1 MESPGPEVERRVLI
15 VAPIGRDAGLTGD
28 LLARAGIEPFICA
41 SISDAVSELA
51 VGAGAIILTEEVFD
65 APDFRDLPIALDR
78 QPPWSDVPIVLFA
91 GTAQNNVSLRAIS
104 LAEALRNVTFLER
117 PIRMA
122 AVVSVVRAAI
132 RARMRQYDL
141 RDSLVALDAARAE
154 AEAAS
159 RLKDEFLAT
168 LSHELRTPLNA
179 ILGWTTMLRHGQVD
193 QEKIG
198 RALDVVE
205 RNARAQAQLIED
217 VLDMARIITGKVRLD
232 MRSALLASVVEAAV
246 DAVRPAAEVKSIRL
260 RTTMST
266 LPPIHGDAVRLQ
278 QVLWN
283 LLTNAVKFTPPG
295 GTVTVALG
303 QRGSDAVL
311 TVTDSGPGIAPDF
324 LPYVFDRFRQADQ
337 SVTRGHGGLGLGLSI
352 VKHLVELHGGRVRAF
367 NDGQGGGA
375 TFEVVLPLAAT
386 LITPHD
392 QRMRERG
399 QDAFAIRLDGAHI
412 LIVDD
417 DAATRELLANLIGRT
432 GASVDVAE
440 SVATAMQSIRSRT
453 PTAIITDIG
462 MPAEDGYSLM
472 RRIRALPPPACDVP
486 AIALSAYTR
495 AEDRGAAQEAGFASF
510 IAKPATPQQLLRA
523 LETVVQSPEPRTRT

>member
-1 MESPGPEVERRVLI
+1 MLI
-15 VAPIGRDAGLTGD
+15 VAPIGRDAALTAD
-28 LLARAGIEPFICA
+28 LLTRAGIEPFICA
-41 SISDAVSELA
+41 SIADAVSELT
-51 VGAGAIILTEEVFD
+51 VGAGAIIITEEVFE
-65 APDFRDLPIALDR
+65 APDFPDLPAALDR
-78 QPPWSDVPIVLFA
+78 QPPWSDVPVVLFA
-91 GTAQNNVSLRAIS
+91 GTAQTNVSLHTIS

-122 AVVSVVRAAI
+122 AVISVVRAAI
-132 RARMRQYDL
+132 RARLRQYDL
-141 RDSLVALDAARAE
+141 RESLVALDAARKE

-193 QEKIG
+193 PEKIG

-232 MRSALLASVVEAAV
+232 MRSALLAPVVEAAV
-246 DAVRPAAEVKSIRL
+246 DAVRPAADAKSIRL
-260 RTTMST
+260 RTITST
-266 LPPIHGDAVRLQ
+266 VPPIHGDAVRLQ

-283 LLTNAVKFTPPG
+283 LLTNAVKFTPPR
-295 GTVTVALG
+295 GTVTVALR
-303 QRGSDAVL
+303 QKASDVVL

-367 NDGQGGGA
+367 NEDGGGA
-375 TFEVVLPLAAT
+375 TFEVVLPLAAA
-386 LITPHD
+386 LITGPD

-399 QDAFAIRLDGAHI
+399 QDAFAIRLDGAHV
-412 LIVDD
+412 LVVDD

-432 GASVDVAE
+432 GASVEVAE
-440 SVATAMQSIRSRT
+440 SAAAAIQSIQART

-462 MPAEDGYSLM
+462 MPGEDGYSLM
-472 RRIRALPPPACDVP
+472 RRIRALPSPARDVP

-495 AEDRGAAQEAGFASF
+495 AEDRDAAQEAGFTSF

-523 LETVVQSPEPRTRT
+523 LETVMQPPEPRTRI